1 MGDRSWLFILLIVCI
16 ANDNGIIKER
26 LLSITAVEITILAK
40 KGDGIIDAVK
50 MDPFF

>member
-1 MGDRSWLFILLIVCI
+1 MGDRSWLFIPLIVYI
-16 ANDNGIIKER
+16 GNDNGIIKKG